1 MFDPLGFEFRRGDGS
16 YYRGLRIQAHPEV
29 HVHVAKRLRELY
41 PNGAN
46 VLDVASGTGSLAQRL
61 LDLGFVVHCTT
72 WNNKLRVTAPT
83 YHLNLDEPFGGA
95 DVGNIPFDVIVA
107 SEIIEHVENPSL
119 LLRSCASAL
128 APDGILVVTTPNV
141 GYVASRLQW
150 LRRGYPNIFS
160 REEVVNNRHI
170 SMIWLAG
177 FEHLAE
183 TAGLRVDETRYMGG
197 QLSGLPLHR
206 RLIYGL
212 LVKILGPSSAG
223 ATCLFFLSK
232 SGAGPKPHLA
242 DTTY

>member
-1 MFDPLGFEFRRGDGS
+1 MFDPLGYEFRRGDGS

-29 HVHVAKRLRELY
+29 HVHLAKRLRELF
-41 PNGAN
+41 PGGSR

-72 WNNKLRVTAPT
+72 WNDKLRVGAPT
-83 YHLNLDEPFGGA
+83 YHLNLDQPFQCV
-95 DVGNIPFDVIVA
+95 DVGNVPFDVIVA

-128 APDGILVVTTPNV
+128 APDGLLVVTTPNV
-141 GYVASRLQW
+141 GYVGSRLQW

-160 REEVVNNRHI
+160 REEVINNRHI

-177 FEHLAE
+177 FEHLAA
-183 TAGLRVDETRYMGG
+183 TAGLRLNETRYMGRER
-197 QLSGLPLHR
+197 SGLSVLR
-206 RLIYGL
+206 RLVYGL
-212 LVKILGPSSAG
+212 LVKILGASSAG

-232 SGAGPKPHLA
+232 SSDGPKPHLA